1 MSEYRDK
8 VVVTATMIALAVG
21 TAIITLQP
29 QPKVQYSE
37 PLPIVT
43 AWKYMDSLMNPHPY
57 PLASQS
63 GVATGSLLREDMK
76 L

>member
-8 VVVTATMIALAVG
+8 VVVTVTMIALAVG
-21 TAIITLQP
+21 TAVVTLYP

-37 PLPIVT
+37 PLSIVT
-43 AWKYMDSLMNPHPY
+43 AWKYVDSLMNPQPY
-57 PLASQS
+57 SLASQS
-63 GVATGSLLREDMK
+63 GSAYLLREDMK